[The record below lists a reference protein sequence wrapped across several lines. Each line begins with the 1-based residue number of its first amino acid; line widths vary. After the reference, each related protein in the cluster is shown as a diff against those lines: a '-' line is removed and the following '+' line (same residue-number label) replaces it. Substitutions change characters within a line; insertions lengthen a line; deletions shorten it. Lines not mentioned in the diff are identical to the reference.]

1 MLKRKP
7 KYEVLNHKNER
18 ILSGD
23 ILSELISTSVFNTFN
38 YLEKKSLLYKIEKDY
53 FSYYNIL
60 AGLYKNSDY
69 LYWNNIKEVEL
80 IHNNKTF
87 LNEEKF
93 IKFKKNTWT
102 LVNPELKLDLN
113 FRKAILWKEVKEKV

>member
-102 LVNPELKLDLN
+102 LVNPELKLDFN

>member
-53 FSYYNIL
+53 FSFYNIL